1 MTRRKLGRRRQQSTI
16 YHEAEEVR
24 FAVDSPLEGAGFEPS
39 VPLPATAPAINFP
52 EEGIRSPRSESTRDL
67 AMARTQ
73 SRASPGRWRGCA
85 SRQSGC
91 GRAPKSRAPR
101 LAPRRRPE
109 RKAELK
115 LPLASPEHT
124 DRPRTHDK
132 SYVALLVTG
141 NPAQPRGAVPAP
153 RRRLASSMLVQL
165 TERTIASS
173 PQNREVPRAAREEK
187 PARFRAPAASLGGNT
202 VRPMWRISNPSPG

>member
-1 MTRRKLGRRRQQSTI
+1 MPSSGAPRDR
-16 YHEAEEVR
+16 R
-24 FAVDSPLEGAGFEPS
+24 FADSLLEGDGFEPS

-101 LAPRRRPE
+101 LAPRRRPG

-115 LPLASPEHT
+115 LSLASPEHT
-124 DRPRTHDK
+124 DRPRNARQILRCAPGD
-132 SYVALLVTG
+132 G
-141 NPAQPRGAVPAP
+141 QPAQPRGAVPVP
-153 RRRLASSMLVQL
+153 LRRLASSMLVQL